1 MQHKYIFLF
10 TFCGLLIMAVSCNSP
25 IQKKTSVKVH
35 ASSLLHFEYRG
46 YGDTVFAMIDGTVF
60 APDSLSPEG
69 EPGRPLSGVK
79 VTVTENKKMTET
91 DAQGQFSIGLGKGI
105 YSLILTKKGY
115 QTLMISNYR
124 ADPDQVSVADIMLVK
139 GSVTQRSEI
148 PPPKE

>member
-1 MQHKYIFLF
+1 
-10 TFCGLLIMAVSCNSP
+10 MAASCNSP
-25 IQKKTSVKVH
+25 IQKKTSVKVN

-46 YGDTVFAMIDGTVF
+46 YGDTIFAMIYGTVF
-60 APDSLSPEG
+60 TPDSLSPDG
-69 EPGRPLSGVK
+69 EPRRPLSGVT

-105 YSLILTKKGY
+105 YSLILTKTGY
-115 QTLMISNYR
+115 QTLTITNYR

-148 PPPKE
+148 PPQKE